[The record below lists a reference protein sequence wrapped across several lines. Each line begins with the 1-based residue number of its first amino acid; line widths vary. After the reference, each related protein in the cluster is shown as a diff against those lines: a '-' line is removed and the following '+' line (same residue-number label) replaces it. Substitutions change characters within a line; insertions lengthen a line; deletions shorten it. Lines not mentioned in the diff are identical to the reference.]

1 MDDLIREMI
10 TPPRRSSLDSSR
22 RTRLVATTLT
32 VGLAF
37 VGVTSLT
44 TGALFTDQ
52 KTLSSSDFTTGT
64 VVIDP
69 TKAAVT
75 SIGAGNMAPGDTA
88 YDEVLVT
95 NAGTLSQRY
104 AISIQASNAQ
114 AALLTNELKLALYAL
129 PTGSC
134 TAAGVVGQTPIGL
147 RDTLPTALTPLV
159 GDKAPGQDA
168 DIVPATAGDTTPGV
182 NDIDRTLIAGA
193 SETLC
198 VAVSLPITT
207 GNAFQNTTA
216 SFELTFDAEQ
226 TANND

>member
-32 VGLAF
+32 VGLAC

-69 TKAAVT
+69 TKATTA
-75 SIGAGNMAPGDTA
+75 SIGAGNMAPGDTS

-95 NAGTLSQRY
+95 NDGSLAQRY
-104 AISIQASNAQ
+104 AISL
-114 AALLTNELKLALYAL
+114 AATNGQPELLTDELNLTLFAL
-129 PTGSC
+129 PTGGC
-134 TAAGVVGQTPIGL
+134 TAAGVSGKTPIG
-147 RDTLPTALTPLV
+147 TMGQLPTTITPLV
-159 GDKAPGQDA
+159 GDKAPGQDD
-168 DIVPATAGDTTPGV
+168 DIAPATEGDATPGV
-182 NDIDRTLIAGA
+182 DDADRTLIAGA

-198 VAVSLPITT
+198 VAVNLPITT
-207 GNAFQNTTA
+207 GNTFQETTA
-216 SFELTFDAEQ
+216 GFVLTFDAEQ
-226 TANND
+226 IANND